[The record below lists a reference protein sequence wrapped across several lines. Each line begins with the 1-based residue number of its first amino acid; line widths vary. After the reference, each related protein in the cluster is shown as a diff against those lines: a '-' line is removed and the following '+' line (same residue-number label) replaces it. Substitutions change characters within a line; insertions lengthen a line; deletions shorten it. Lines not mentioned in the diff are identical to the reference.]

1 MAAKQRHK
9 KSRQA
14 RRKKTAAVPFFAARR
29 RLMLGGLLLA
39 AGLLVAGAGY
49 QQILRTDFLQ
59 QKGEYKHL
67 SYMDVPARRGRIL
80 DRNEEVLAVSNPVDS
95 VWADPRI
102 LPQDNE
108 TVKILAQALKM
119 NADDLL
125 QKLTRYRNK
134 HFFYLA
140 RWMTPADARKVMA
153 ILKQKGV
160 KGVGLQRE
168 YRRYYPAGEY
178 FSHVIGFSGRD
189 ERGLEGLEFQ
199 YDEELNAEAGRKLV
213 LKDARRRLL
222 ANVASIREPQGGE
235 DIVLSL
241 DRRLQFYAY
250 RALKKAVVKHQARS
264 ASLVMLDVDSG
275 EVLAMVSQPSYNPN
289 ASRSNLNGRARNRA
303 VIDTFEPGST
313 MKPLT
318 LAAAMELGYI
328 TENTKINTG
337 KGVLW
342 VGRNKVSDP
351 KRYGVLDPA
360 GVLRRSS
367 NVGSATIALKM
378 PVKDHWKMLDSY
390 GFGQPVMIDFPG
402 EASGLLRDYG
412 LWQRIDQATLAFGYS
427 ISVSTLQLAQAY
439 AILAADGIRRPL
451 SLLRVDKAV
460 EGERVLSVE
469 TARSLRKMMEG
480 VVSAQGTAPKAAV
493 SGYRVAGKTGTVI
506 KLGAQGYKD
515 KKKKYRALFAGM
527 APATDPKLVMV
538 IVFDE
543 PVKNGHYGGT
553 VAAPVFSE
561 VMGHALRLL
570 NVAPD
575 NKRPKSELQVA
586 SAGAMQ

>member
-1 MAAKQRHK
+1 MAGKRRQNK
-9 KSRQA
+9 GRQA
-14 RRKKTAAVPFFAARR
+14 RRAKKTTAAGFAVRR
-29 RLMLGGLLLA
+29 RLMVGGLMCAAALLI
-39 AGLLVAGAGY
+39 AGAWY
-49 QQILRTDFLQ
+49 QQIVRTDFLQ
-59 QKGEYKHL
+59 KKGDYKHI
-67 SYMDVPARRGRIL
+67 SYVDVPARRGRIL
-80 DRNEEVLAVSNPVDS
+80 DRNDEVLAVSNPVDS

-108 TVKILAQALKM
+108 TVKILAQALNM
-119 NADDLL
+119 NADDLR
-125 QKLTRYRNK
+125 QKLSRYRNK

-140 RWMTPADARKVMA
+140 RWMNPADARKVMA
-153 ILKQKGV
+153 IIKQKGV

-189 ERGLEGLEFQ
+189 ERGLEGLEYQ

-222 ANVASIREPQGGE
+222 ANVASIRKPQGGK

-250 RALKKAVVKHQARS
+250 RALKKAVVRHQARS

-289 ASRSNLNGRARNRA
+289 ASRGNLGGKVRNRPI
-303 VIDTFEPGST
+303 IDTFEPGST

-328 TENTKINTG
+328 TEKTKIDTG
-337 KGVLW
+337 KGFIKI
-342 VGRNKVSDP
+342 GRNKVSDP

-378 PVKDHWKMLDSY
+378 PEKDHWKMLDRY
-390 GFGQPVMIDFPG
+390 GFGQQVMIDFPG

-412 LWQRIDQATLAFGYS
+412 LWRRIDQATLAFGYGL
-427 ISVSTLQLAQAY
+427 SVSTLQLAQAY
-439 AILAADGIRRPL
+439 SILAADGIRRPL
-451 SLLRVDKAV
+451 SLLRVDKPV
-460 EGERVLSVE
+460 QGERVLSVE

-506 KLGAQGYKD
+506 KLGTQGYKD
-515 KKKKYRALFAGM
+515 ANKKYRALFAGM
-527 APATDPKLVMV
+527 APATAPKLVMV

-543 PVKNGHYGGT
+543 PRKNGFYGGQ

-575 NKRPKSELQVA
+575 KKQANAELQVA
-586 SAGAMQ
+586 SAGGVQ

>member
-1 MAAKQRHK
+1 MAGKRRQNK
-9 KSRQA
+9 GRQA
-14 RRKKTAAVPFFAARR
+14 RRTEKTTVPGFAVRR
-29 RLMLGGLLLA
+29 RLMVGGLMCAAALLI
-39 AGLLVAGAGY
+39 AGAWY
-49 QQILRTDFLQ
+49 QQIVRTDFLQ
-59 QKGEYKHL
+59 KKGDYKHI
-67 SYMDVPARRGRIL
+67 SYVDVPARRGRIL
-80 DRNEEVLAVSNPVDS
+80 DRNDEVLAVSNPVDS

-108 TVKILAQALKM
+108 TVKILAQALNM
-119 NADDLL
+119 NADDLR
-125 QKLTRYRNK
+125 QKLSRYRNK

-140 RWMTPADARKVMA
+140 RWMNPADARKVMA
-153 ILKQKGV
+153 IIKQKGV

-222 ANVASIREPQGGE
+222 ANVASIRKPQGGK

-250 RALKKAVVKHQARS
+250 RALKKAVVKHQAKS

-289 ASRSNLNGRARNRA
+289 ASRGNLGGKVRNRPI
-303 VIDTFEPGST
+303 IDTFEPGST

-328 TENTKINTG
+328 TEKTKIDTG
-337 KGVLW
+337 KGFIKI
-342 VGRNKVSDP
+342 GRNKVSDP

-378 PVKDHWKMLDSY
+378 PEKDHWKMLDRY
-390 GFGQPVMIDFPG
+390 GFGQQVMIDFPG

-412 LWQRIDQATLAFGYS
+412 LWRRIDQATLAFGYGL
-427 ISVSTLQLAQAY
+427 SVSTLQLAQAY
-439 AILAADGIRRPL
+439 SILAADGIRRPL
-451 SLLRVDKAV
+451 SLLRVDKPV
-460 EGERVLSVE
+460 QGERVLSVE

-506 KLGAQGYKD
+506 KLGTQGYKD
-515 KKKKYRALFAGM
+515 ANKKYRALFAGM
-527 APATDPKLVMV
+527 APATAPKLVMV

-543 PVKNGHYGGT
+543 PRKNGFYGGQ

-575 NKRPKSELQVA
+575 KKQANAELQVA
-586 SAGAMQ
+586 SAGGVQ

>member
-1 MAAKQRHK
+1 MAGKRRQNK
-9 KSRQA
+9 GRQA
-14 RRKKTAAVPFFAARR
+14 RRAKKTTAAGFAVRR
-29 RLMLGGLLLA
+29 RLMVGGLMCAAALLI
-39 AGLLVAGAGY
+39 AGAWY
-49 QQILRTDFLQ
+49 QQIVRTDFLQ
-59 QKGEYKHL
+59 KKGDYKHI
-67 SYMDVPARRGRIL
+67 SYVDVPARRGRIL
-80 DRNEEVLAVSNPVDS
+80 DRNDEVLAVSNPVDS

-108 TVKILAQALKM
+108 TVKILAQALNM
-119 NADDLL
+119 NADDLR
-125 QKLTRYRNK
+125 QKLSRYRNK

-140 RWMTPADARKVMA
+140 RWMNPADARKVMA
-153 ILKQKGV
+153 IIKQKGV

-189 ERGLEGLEFQ
+189 ERGLEGLEYQ

-222 ANVASIREPQGGE
+222 ANVASIRKPQGGK

-250 RALKKAVVKHQARS
+250 RALKKAVVRHQAKS

-289 ASRSNLNGRARNRA
+289 ASRGNLGGKVRNRPI
-303 VIDTFEPGST
+303 IDTFEPGST

-328 TENTKINTG
+328 TEKTKIDTG
-337 KGVLW
+337 KGFIKI
-342 VGRNKVSDP
+342 GRNKVSDP

-378 PVKDHWKMLDSY
+378 PEKDHWKMLDRY
-390 GFGQPVMIDFPG
+390 GFGQQVMIDFPG

-412 LWQRIDQATLAFGYS
+412 LWRRIDQATLAFGYGL
-427 ISVSTLQLAQAY
+427 SVSTLQLAQAY
-439 AILAADGIRRPL
+439 SILAADGIRRPL
-451 SLLRVDKAV
+451 SLLRVDKPV
-460 EGERVLSVE
+460 QGERVLSVE

-506 KLGAQGYKD
+506 KLGTQGYKD
-515 KKKKYRALFAGM
+515 ANKKYRALFAGM
-527 APATDPKLVMV
+527 APATAPKLVMV

-543 PVKNGHYGGT
+543 PRKNGFYGGQ

-575 NKRPKSELQVA
+575 KKQANAELQVA
-586 SAGAMQ
+586 SAGGVQ

>member
-1 MAAKQRHK
+1 MAKKQRH
-9 KSRQA
+9 
-14 RRKKTAAVPFFAARR
+14 RRKKQTRGGQKATSCFAARR
-29 RLMLGGLLLA
+29 RLMIGGLLCV
-39 AGLLVAGAGY
+39 AGLLIAGAWY
-49 QQILRTDFLQ
+49 QQVLRTDFLQ
-59 QKGEYKHL
+59 QKGDYKQI

-80 DRNEEVLAVSNPVDS
+80 DRNDEVLAVSNPVDS

-102 LPQDNE
+102 LPHDNE
-108 TVKILAQALKM
+108 TVKILAQVLKT
-119 NADDLL
+119 NADDLR
-125 QKLTRYRNK
+125 QKLSRYRNK
-134 HFFYLA
+134 HFIYLA
-140 RWMTPADARKVMA
+140 RWMIPADARNVMA
-153 ILKQKGV
+153 KLKQKGV
-160 KGVGLQRE
+160 KGVALQRD

-178 FSHVIGFSGRD
+178 FSHVIGFSGLD
-189 ERGLEGLEFQ
+189 EKGLEGLEFQ

-222 ANVASIREPQGGE
+222 ANVASIREPQGGK

-250 RALKKAVVKHQARS
+250 RALKKAVARHKAKS

-289 ASRSNLNGRARNRA
+289 ASRSNLDGRARNRA

-328 TENTKINTG
+328 TENTKVNTG
-337 KGVLW
+337 KGALW
-342 VGRNKVSDP
+342 IGRNKVSDP

-378 PVKDHWKMLDSY
+378 PEKDHWKMLDNY

-412 LWQRIDQATLAFGYS
+412 LWRRIDQATLAFGYS

-439 AILAADGIRRPL
+439 SILAADGIRRAL
-451 SLLRVDKAV
+451 SLLRVDKPA

-469 TARSLRKMMEG
+469 TAKSLRRMMEG

-527 APATDPKLVMV
+527 APATSPKLVMV

-543 PVKNGHYGGT
+543 PQKNGHFGGT

-561 VMGHALRLL
+561 VMEHALRLL

-575 NKRPKSELQVA
+575 NKQQKSKLQVA
-586 SAGAMQ
+586 SAGGVQ

>member
-1 MAAKQRHK
+1 MAGK
-9 KSRQA
+9 KRRNKGRQA
-14 RRKKTAAVPFFAARR
+14 RRTKNTAAPNFTARR
-29 RLMLGGLLLA
+29 RLMLGGLLCA
-39 AGLLVAGAGY
+39 AAMLIAGAWY
-49 QQILRTDFLQ
+49 QQIFRTDFLQ
-59 QKGEYKHL
+59 QKGDYKHI

-80 DRNEEVLAVSNPVDS
+80 DRNDEVLAVSNPVDS

-108 TVKILAQALKM
+108 TVKILAQALKT
-119 NADDLL
+119 NADELR
-125 QKLTRYRNK
+125 QKLLRYRNR
-134 HFFYLA
+134 HFIYLA
-140 RWMTPADARKVMA
+140 RWMNPANARQVMA
-153 ILKQKGV
+153 ELKERGV
-160 KGVGLQRE
+160 KGVSLQRE

-213 LKDARRRLL
+213 LKDAKRRLL
-222 ANVASIREPQGGE
+222 ANVASIRKPQGGK

-250 RALKKAVVKHQARS
+250 RALKKATLRHDAKS

-289 ASRSNLNGRARNRA
+289 ASHGNLGGKARNRP

-328 TENTKINTG
+328 TENTKIDTAKGFIRIG
-337 KGVLW
+337 K
-342 VGRNKVSDP
+342 NKVSDP

-378 PVKDHWKMLDSY
+378 PEKDHWKMLDRY

-412 LWQRIDQATLAFGYS
+412 LWRRIDQATLAFGYGL
-427 ISVSTLQLAQAY
+427 SVSTLQMAQAY

-451 SLLRVDKAV
+451 SLLRVDKPV

-506 KLGAQGYKD
+506 KLGAHGYKD
-515 KKKKYRALFAGM
+515 KKKKYRALFAGI
-527 APATDPKLVMV
+527 APASQPKLVMV
-538 IVFDE
+538 VVFDE
-543 PVKNGHYGGT
+543 PRKNGFYGGQ

-575 NKRPKSELQVA
+575 NKHTNTELQVA
-586 SAGAMQ
+586 SAGGAQ

>member
-1 MAAKQRHK
+1 MAGKKRHNK
-9 KSRQA
+9 GRQA
-14 RRKKTAAVPFFAARR
+14 QRTKKTAVPSFAARR
-29 RLMLGGLLLA
+29 RLMLGGLLCA
-39 AGLLVAGAGY
+39 AALLIAGAWY
-49 QQILRTDFLQ
+49 QQVLRTDFLQ
-59 QKGEYKHL
+59 KKGDYKHI

-80 DRNEEVLAVSNPVDS
+80 DRNDEVLAVSNPVDS

-119 NADDLL
+119 NADDLR
-125 QKLTRYRNK
+125 QKLSRYRNR
-134 HFFYLA
+134 HFIYLA
-140 RWMTPADARKVMA
+140 RWMTPANARQVMA
-153 ILKQKGV
+153 KLKEKGV
-160 KGVGLQRE
+160 KGVSLQRE

-178 FSHVIGFSGRD
+178 FCHVIGFSGRD

-213 LKDARRRLL
+213 LKDAKRRLL
-222 ANVASIREPQGGE
+222 ANVASIRKPQGGK

-250 RALKKAVVKHQARS
+250 RALKKATLRHDAKS

-289 ASRSNLNGRARNRA
+289 ASHGNLGGKARNRP

-328 TENTKINTG
+328 TENTKIDTAKGFIRIG
-337 KGVLW
+337 K
-342 VGRNKVSDP
+342 NKVSDP

-378 PVKDHWKMLDSY
+378 PEKDHWKMLDRY

-412 LWQRIDQATLAFGYS
+412 LWRRIDQATLAFGYGL
-427 ISVSTLQLAQAY
+427 SVSTLQMAQAY

-451 SLLRVDKAV
+451 SLLRVDKPV

-506 KLGAQGYKD
+506 KLGAHGYKD
-515 KKKKYRALFAGM
+515 KKKKYRALFAGI
-527 APATDPKLVMV
+527 APASQPKLVMV
-538 IVFDE
+538 VVFDE
-543 PVKNGHYGGT
+543 PRKNGFYGGQ

-575 NKRPKSELQVA
+575 NKHTNTELQVA
-586 SAGAMQ
+586 SAGGAQ

>member
-1 MAAKQRHK
+1 MAGKQRHSK
-9 KSRQA
+9 GRQA
-14 RRKKTAAVPFFAARR
+14 RRTKKTAAPCFAARR
-29 RLMLGGLLLA
+29 RLMIGGLLCA
-39 AGLLVAGAGY
+39 AVMLIAGAWY

-59 QKGEYKHL
+59 KKGDYKHI

-80 DRNEEVLAVSNPVDS
+80 DRNDEVLAVSNPVDS

-108 TVKILAQALKM
+108 TVKILAQALKK
-119 NADDLL
+119 NADDLR
-125 QKLTRYRNK
+125 QKLSRYRNK

-140 RWMTPADARKVMA
+140 RWMNPAHAREVMA
-153 ILKQKGV
+153 ILKEKGV

-213 LKDARRRLL
+213 LKDAKRHLL
-222 ANVASIREPQGGE
+222 ANVASIRKPQGGK

-250 RALKKAVVKHQARS
+250 RALKKAVVKHQAKS

-289 ASRSNLNGRARNRA
+289 ASRGNLGGKVRNRPI
-303 VIDTFEPGST
+303 IDTFEPGST

-328 TENTKINTG
+328 TESTKIDTG
-337 KGVLW
+337 KGFIKI
-342 VGRNKVSDP
+342 GRNKVSDP

-378 PVKDHWKMLDSY
+378 PEKDHWKMLDRY
-390 GFGQPVMIDFPG
+390 GFGQQVMIDFPG
-402 EASGLLRDYG
+402 EASGILRDYG
-412 LWQRIDQATLAFGYS
+412 LWRRIDQATLAFGYGL
-427 ISVSTLQLAQAY
+427 SVSTLQLAQAY
-439 AILAADGIRRPL
+439 SILAADGIRRPL
-451 SLLRVDKAV
+451 SLLRVDKPV

-469 TARSLRKMMEG
+469 TARSLRRMMEG

-506 KLGAQGYKD
+506 KLGTQGYKD
-515 KKKKYRALFAGM
+515 KKKKYRALFGGM
-527 APATDPKLVMV
+527 APATAPKLVMV

-543 PVKNGHYGGT
+543 PRKNGFYGGQ

-575 NKRPKSELQVA
+575 KKHAKTELQVA
-586 SAGAMQ
+586 SAGGVQ